1 MVDTGVVSVSWF
13 VDTGCA
19 FIYKMHAFA
28 VAFRPAG
35 ASTEVKDSEGRT
47 PLIAA
52 CAAGHLEAVKAL
64 AGKGAAVE
72 AVGKVRGLAAC
83 GLWL

>member
-1 MVDTGVVSVSWF
+1 MEVKDPLAVLRSLPYESCMSRRRYMNSVLRVGAGSF
-13 VDTGCA
+13 G
-19 FIYKMHAFA
+19 
-28 VAFRPAG
+28 PAG

-72 AVGKVRGLAAC
+72 AVGKVG
-83 GLWL
+83 